1 MSYILDALRRADAER
16 ERGTVPGLHTQQYSA
31 LPDDDEAPARPWLLI
46 GAVAV
51 LSLALAG
58 VVAWNL
64 LGTGAAPARTS
75 AQAQGSVTETAAA
88 LPAAGLP
95 AVATAPSGAASA
107 AMAAPAPTVSGAPT
121 ATASSAAGAAKAAA
135 STATKT
141 AAVAEEPVRKRVARK
156 PPKPVAEKPDTPSGS
171 GAPAAK
177 PANAAPVLARA
188 DLPEQVRRDLPQLN
202 LGGSSYSSDAASR
215 MVILNGQ
222 VFHEGDT
229 IAPGLVLQQV
239 QPKGAVLGFK
249 GYRFKLGS

>member
-16 ERGTVPGLHTQQYSA
+16 ERGAVPGLHTQQYSA
-31 LPDDDEAPARPWLLI
+31 LPDGDEAPTRPWLLI

-58 VVAWNL
+58 VVAWSL
-64 LGTGAAPARTS
+64 LGTGSAPAR
-75 AQAQGSVTETAAA
+75 APALAQGSVTETAAA

-95 AVATAPSGAASA
+95 AVASVSSGAAF
-107 AMAAPAPTVSGAPT
+107 
-121 ATASSAAGAAKAAA
+121 
-135 STATKT
+135 
-141 AAVAEEPVRKRVARK
+141 AAVAVPAPAMSSAPLVAASAGAGAVKAPASSTTKAEAVTEEPVRKRVARK
-156 PPKPVAEKPDTPSGS
+156 PPRPVAEKPVSPSGS

-239 QPKGAVLGFK
+239 KPKGAVLGFK
-249 GYRFKLGS
+249 GYRFSLGG

>member
-16 ERGTVPGLHTQQYSA
+16 DRGAVPGLHAQQYGA

-46 GAVAV
+46 GAVGA

-64 LGTGAAPARTS
+64 LGTGSAPAPAPARS
-75 AQAQGSVTETAAA
+75 PGQAQGSVTEAVASLPTAA
-88 LPAAGLP
+88 PARLA
-95 AVATAPSGAASA
+95 AASA
-107 AMAAPAPTVSGAPT
+107 AMPVPPSAVASLPSTAASPN
-121 ATASSAAGAAKAAA
+121 AGAAKQ
-135 STATKT
+135 
-141 AAVAEEPVRKRVARK
+141 AAVATAKAAPVADEPVRKRV
-156 PPKPVAEKPDTPSGS
+156 PPKPRKPVADTPVTPT
-171 GAPAAK
+171 APPDKPAAGE
-177 PANAAPVLARA
+177 PVLARA

-202 LGGSSYSSDAASR
+202 LGGSSYSADSASR

-239 QPKGAVLGFK
+239 KPKGAVLGFK